1 MNTQHIIQLLQQAL
15 QELQQQPAQAPAQP
29 AAVAV
34 HTQPAPPTATATAG
48 VNRPERVT
56 DVGGDVRGTVSSHN
70 GEVFDPVKTAA
81 TGQQYTG
88 FYMEIEGCET
98 GCFVKAY
105 EANKDVLMAA
115 GLGATFTGFL
125 KVTPNPK
132 GRNPWRTIE
141 NVQITGRV
149 EQVVQF

>member
-15 QELQQQPAQAPAQP
+15 QELQQHQPAQPPVQP

-34 HTQPAPPTATATAG
+34 PVAPAPIATATAA
-48 VNRPERVT
+48 ERGHTRVI
-56 DVGGDVRGTVSSHN
+56 DVGGDVKGTVGSLN
-70 GEVFDPVKTAA
+70 GGVFDAVKEAA
-81 TGQQYTG
+81 TGQLYTA
-88 FYMEIEGCET
+88 FYMDIEGCDS
-98 GCFVKAY
+98 CFVKAY

-141 NVQITGRV
+141 NVQITARV

>member
-15 QELQQQPAQAPAQP
+15 QELQQHQPTQTPVQP

-34 HTQPAPPTATATAG
+34 PVAPAPIATATAA
-48 VNRPERVT
+48 ERGHTRVI
-56 DVGGDVRGTVSSHN
+56 DVGGDVKGTVGSLN
-70 GEVFDPVKTAA
+70 GGVFDPVQKAA

-88 FYMEIEGCET
+88 FYMDIEGCDS
-98 GCFVKAY
+98 CFVKAY